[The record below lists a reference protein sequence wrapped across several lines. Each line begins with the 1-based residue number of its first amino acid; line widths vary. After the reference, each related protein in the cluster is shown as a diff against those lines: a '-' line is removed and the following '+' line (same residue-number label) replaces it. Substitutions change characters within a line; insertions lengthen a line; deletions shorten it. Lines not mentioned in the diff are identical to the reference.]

1 MLNGCSNFSIE
12 NGTPLKCKQ
21 DYEILGNYFWKNS
34 KNKFKKQILIFCHK
48 IVGAVADDEGNLVEI
63 EVPYKKC
70 QKKIC
75 PKILFETQN
84 DAIYFCYDKVI
95 KIQEIVQI
103 PPYLKPEIAALLRLG
118 LNLTK
123 WKKKTAKII
132 TSNPPSPYDT
142 MCNLLNVK

>member
-1 MLNGCSNFSIE
+1 MKNNYVSGTMLNGCSNFPIE

-21 DYEILGNYFWKNS
+21 DYEILGNYFWTKLIS
-34 KNKFKKQILIFCHK
+34 LKKYFNFWSK

-75 PKILFETQN
+75 PKLLFETLN

-123 WKKKTAKII
+123 WKKN
-132 TSNPPSPYDT
+132 S
-142 MCNLLNVK
+142 

>member
-1 MLNGCSNFSIE
+1 MLGFRNMQEKLEKYFNFWSA
-12 NGTPLKCKQ
+12 
-21 DYEILGNYFWKNS
+21 
-34 KNKFKKQILIFCHK
+34 

-75 PKILFETQN
+75 PKVLFETQN

-123 WKKKTAKII
+123 WKKQLR
-132 TSNPPSPYDT
+132 SSQVH
-142 MCNLLNVK
+142 LLVHMIQCAIYPM

>member
-1 MLNGCSNFSIE
+1 MQEKLEKLISLEKYFNFWS
-12 NGTPLKCKQ
+12 
-21 DYEILGNYFWKNS
+21 
-34 KNKFKKQILIFCHK
+34 K

-75 PKILFETQN
+75 PKLLFETLN

-123 WKKKTAKII
+123 WKKIQLK
-132 TSNPPSPYDT
+132 SSQVH
-142 MCNLLNVK
+142 LLVHMIQCAIYPM